1 MRVVNGHEGCV
12 EEPDGRH
19 LVQADE
25 GALAGR
31 DCGAVVRVISTEAVL
46 VPGGLE
52 EEVRGYTM
60 MLIALLL
67 KVGNGRSIIIIIFR
81 YPR

>member
-25 GALAGR
+25 GALVGR

-46 VPGGLE
+46 VGGLE

-60 MLIALLL
+60 ILIALLL